1 MARAIF
7 SVVAGLIVAVALIGG
22 MNILTHELYPPP
34 PGVDARNPDAI
45 RELIAVMPVSG
56 LLLIVVGWILGAG
69 LGSHMAV
76 RVAKRTV
83 RWPGFLVGTLILLAS
98 LYNLFTIPHPIWFF
112 VVAVVGVPLATWIGT
127 QTAYGGG
134 PTPSPTE
141 PLPAA

>member
-7 SVVAGLIVAVALIGG
+7 SIVAGLIVAVAVIGG
-22 MNILTHELYPPP
+22 MTILSHTLYPPP
-34 PGVDARNPDAI
+34 PGVNPRDSEAL
-45 RELIAVMPVSG
+45 RSLVAVMPMTA
-56 LLLIVVGWILGAG
+56 LLLIVGGWIGGAG

-76 RVAKRTV
+76 RVARRAV

-112 VVAVVGVPLATWIGT
+112 VAAVIGVPLATWIGT
-127 QTAYGGG
+127 QTAYRGG
-134 PTPSPTE
+134 PTNSPME